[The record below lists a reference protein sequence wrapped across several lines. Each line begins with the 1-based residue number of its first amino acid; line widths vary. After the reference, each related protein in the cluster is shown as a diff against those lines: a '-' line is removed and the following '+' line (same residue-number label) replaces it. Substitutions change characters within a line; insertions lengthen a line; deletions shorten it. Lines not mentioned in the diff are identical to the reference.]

1 MRHVSPTM
9 TAPMRIVLPALFG
22 AALGLL
28 SVGTAAA
35 QTPAPK
41 AAVAPVVG
49 SCSPQMIDYTA
60 TDSTGLI
67 TDSLEYVNAPQAS
80 VRFVQRTNGCVIVHF
95 TGVVFTSGIEAS
107 APQIL
112 VRAVLEETGQVATPT
127 DVSLSGD
134 DDEDF
139 DGNSP
144 RAHAMIFV
152 FPSVSPGGYKASV
165 QWKSPDGQGVFMHQH
180 TVFIRHQ

>member
-1 MRHVSPTM
+1 MHT
-9 TAPMRIVLPALFG
+9 VLPSLFA

-28 SVGTAAA
+28 VTGIAAA
-35 QTPAPK
+35 QTAAPK
-41 AAVAPVVG
+41 AAEVPVVG
-49 SCSPQMIDYTA
+49 SCSPGMTDYTA

-80 VRFVQRTNGCVIVHF
+80 VRFQQRTNGCVIVHF
-95 TGVVFTSGIEAS
+95 TGVVFTSGVEAS
-107 APQIL
+107 APRIL

-139 DGNSP
+139 DGNAP

-152 FPSVSPGGYKASV
+152 FPSVSPGRYKASV
-165 QWKSPDGQGVFMHQH
+165 QWQSPDGQGVFMHQH
-180 TVFIRHQ
+180 TVLVRHQ